1 MKKIKILSSEEGY
14 NLAADVYDE
23 NENYLNSFEQGE
35 LIPLL
40 GALAGKKILDVG
52 AGTGRL
58 SLPMANRGAQVIAL
72 DVSHKMLEIIWRKSR
87 SSGALDSTTKS
98 KIWEKSAKNTK
109 IITVVGDAENL
120 PFKNETFD
128 IVTAAFLIVHLKDP
142 TRFFD
147 EAYRVLKD
155 GGVLAVT
162 NINQKDPPQ
171 VKTTPTQGRGS
182 DRRVGEGTIII
193 ESFYHRPEKIIEV
206 LKSLAFNIEQEVFV
220 KEKELWVNQIV
231 VAKK

>member
-1 MKKIKILSSEEGY
+1 MSKKPKILSSEAGY

-58 SLPMANRGAQVIAL
+58 SLPLANRGAHVTAL
-72 DVSHKMLEIIWRKSR
+72 DVSPKMLAII
-87 SSGALDSTTKS
+87 
-98 KIWEKSAKNTK
+98 KNTS
-109 IITVVGDAENL
+109 ITAVVGDAESL
-120 PFKNETFD
+120 PFKNETFN

-155 GGVLAVT
+155 GGILAVT

-171 VKTTPTQGRGS
+171 VKTKS
-182 DRRVGEGTIII
+182 GEIII
-193 ESFYHRPEKIIEV
+193 ESFYHRPKKIKEILE
-206 LKSLAFNIEQEVFV
+206 SLAFSIEENIFV
-220 KEKELWVNQIV
+220 KEKEVWVNQIV
-231 VAKK
+231 VARK